1 MATKIS
7 IVNNKG
13 GVGKSISS
21 QIIAE
26 ILAGLDKRVLVIDL
40 DESANITAV
49 YNLFHEDSSKV
60 LDGAELP
67 EQLNIA
73 ELLIRRFTEKED
85 VLQTIRHTELP
96 TLDIIPSSK
105 RLARTSE
112 YMQSSTGNTRVTLKR
127 ALKSIESDYDYI
139 IMDNSPH
146 DDIITINSI
155 FAADVILVPVR
166 IGDYA
171 FRGLDTTTKKIEYL
185 KEEFDT
191 ELPVPNAFIC
201 AAETNTKS
209 FKQVSQNYDNILMD
223 SYIRKTKE
231 AADIEL
237 AHARIMMKYP
247 KGILMK
253 DYGSLIIEL
262 GLLDE
267 ATSKTLAN
275 YTEALK

>member
-7 IVNNKG
+7 VVNNKG